1 MSEERVA
8 LKEQSSIDTTYQSI
22 RAILEKARSTAYR
35 AVNFAMVQAY
45 WEVGRVIVEEEQKG
59 AERAEYGKR

>member
-1 MSEERVA
+1 MSEEAV
-8 LKEQSSIDTTYQSI
+8 KVHPVIDDSYQSI

-45 WEVGRVIVEEEQKG
+45 WRS
-59 AERAEYGKR
+59 AESSLNKSKKEPRGQNMVLH